1 MATKKRSTTMNRGAD
16 DERAAMKKYLT
27 TRLKYWKGFPSVAYE
42 SVAYELKRALRW
54 LNLRAARTAA
64 KPGGLGKR

>member
-16 DERAAMKKYLT
+16 DERAAMKKYLN
-27 TRLKYWKGFPSVAYE
+27 TRLKYWKGFPLG
-42 SVAYELKRALRW
+42 AYELKRALRW